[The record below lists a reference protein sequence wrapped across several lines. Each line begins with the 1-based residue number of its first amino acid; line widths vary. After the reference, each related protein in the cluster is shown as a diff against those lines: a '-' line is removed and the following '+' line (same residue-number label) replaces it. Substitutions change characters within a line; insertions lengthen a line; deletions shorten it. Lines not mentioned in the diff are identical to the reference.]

1 MKPAEAA
8 ALANASRT
16 LLNQGDPEGAERVLY
31 PILGNLW
38 SDPPTLHLMGLI
50 KKAQNQLA
58 EAERYFRKAIAI
70 ALSEGAY
77 YNDLGVVLQ
86 QQGQYPEAIRVLRAA
101 IALAPEAPAV
111 RANLVRCFMSAD
123 DLAQAER
130 EARAYAGADPSAESW
145 TLLSQVQRAQD
156 RNEDALASAKA
167 ALDCAPKLRG
177 LRYHYAL
184 ALDRVG
190 RGGEALEYY
199 ERLAK
204 QELDSDDLAHNYV
217 RALYAAGRKKD
228 AESIAEQAVQLWPGS
243 TALHSA
249 LARMRW
255 LRGEG
260 EKCTA
265 VAEAE
270 LLWRR
275 PTDMALRLACAD
287 ALHRG
292 GHLQKA
298 LQALDDALRLAPTS
312 PALLSARGIILDELD
327 RSLDALR
334 DLRRAADLTPG
345 RSGQRNMLSTLLR
358 ARQPQEAL
366 ELARQLRA
374 EDPDEQYLIASE
386 AIALRMLGDPAYQGL
401 CDFDRMVRGYD
412 IAAPPGYFTAESF
425 NAALAD
431 KLRAYHRSHAHPL
444 DQALTNGSQ
453 TGRSL
458 LAAPDPLIKTFTAAI
473 DGAVR
478 EYIKRLEEGG
488 DNPVARRRGKHYR
501 YANMWSVRLTKQ
513 GWQPNHV
520 HDRGWISGVYIAAFM
535 PDERPK
541 HPHAGWLKLGEPN
554 RAPAGCGP
562 ERVIEPKVGQ
572 LVLFPSYFWQG
583 VFPLEGTERLT
594 IGFTVVPN

>member
-16 LLNQGDPEGAERVLY
+16 LLNQGDAEGAERVLY
-31 PILGNLW
+31 PILGELW
-38 SDPPTLHLMGLI
+38 SDPPALHLMGLI

-70 ALSEGAY
+70 SLSEGTY

-86 QQGQYPEAIRVLRAA
+86 AQSQFPEAIRVLRAA
-101 IALAPEAPAV
+101 MALSPEVGAV
-111 RANLVRCFMSAD
+111 RANLVRCLISTN
-123 DLAQAER
+123 DLAEAER
-130 EARAYAGADPSAESW
+130 EARAYVGVEPSPESW

-167 ALDCAPKLRG
+167 ALDLAPKPRG
-177 LRYHYAL
+177 LRYNYAL
-184 ALDRVG
+184 ALERVG

-204 QELDSDDLAHNYV
+204 QELDSADLALNYV

-243 TALHSA
+243 TALHST

-292 GHLQKA
+292 GHPQKA
-298 LQALDDALRLAPTS
+298 LQALEEALRLAPDS
-312 PALLSARGIILDELD
+312 PGLLSARGVILDELE
-327 RSLDALR
+327 RPIDALR
-334 DLRRAADLTPG
+334 DLRRAAELLPG
-345 RSGQRNMLSTLLR
+345 RSGQRNMLSALLR

-366 ELARQLRA
+366 DLARALQQS
-374 EDPDEQYLIASE
+374 DPDEQYLIACE
-386 AIALRMLGDPAYQGL
+386 AIALRMLEDPGYNRL
-401 CDFDRMVRGYD
+401 CDFDRRVRGYG
-412 IAAPPGYFTAESF
+412 IGAPQGYFTVESF
-425 NAALAD
+425 NVALAD
-431 KLRAYHRSHAHPL
+431 MLRAYHRHHAHPL
-444 DQALTNGSQ
+444 DQALPNLSQ

-458 LAAPDPLIKTFTAAI
+458 LAGPDPMIKTFIAAI
-473 DGAVR
+473 DGPVR
-478 EYIKRLEEGG
+478 DYIKGLGENG
-488 DNPVARRRGKHYR
+488 DDPVARRRGKHYR
-501 YANMWSVRLTKQ
+501 YANMWSVRLLK
-513 GWQPNHV
+513 GGHQPNHV
-520 HDRGWISGVYIAAFM
+520 HDRGWISGVYTVAYM
-535 PDERPK
+535 PAERPK
-541 HPHAGWLKLGEPN
+541 NPHPGWLRLGEPN

-562 ERVIEPKVGQ
+562 ERAIEPKVGQ

-583 VFPLEGTERLT
+583 AFPLEGTERLT
-594 IGFTVVPN
+594 IGFTVIPN